1 MQQISVPEHNDLTLF
16 LVCAEVFVM
25 ARLGVVPLDSFVG
38 YHASAV
44 LSKNYNCSGFLCC

>member
-25 ARLGVVPLDSFVG
+25 ARLGVVSLDSSIVMFP
-38 YHASAV
+38 S
-44 LSKNYNCSGFLCC
+44 LSSFERELEL